1 MAIIKEELRLT
12 DLIEVSTLQKMQDA
26 FAAMTGVAVI
36 TTDSNGVAVTEP
48 SDFSDFCINYVRS
61 TEAGME
67 CCEKCDKMGAEM
79 ARNAGDSCAY
89 FCHAG
94 LMDFAA
100 PIMTGGHMVGCF
112 IGGQVLTEPIE
123 DKVVADVAKRI
134 GVDENKL
141 IEAAHGIKIV
151 DKSEIKKVTAA
162 LYDIAN
168 VLSEIAF
175 TKHELYLKNLEL
187 EKASHMKS
195 DFLANMS
202 HEIRTPMNAVIGMA
216 EMALREDISPSAK
229 NYISQIKSS
238 GQALL
243 TIIND
248 ILDFSKIESGKM
260 DINETDYEPMSL
272 INDVVNII
280 MTRISNKKL
289 ELTLDVNPDLP
300 HELHGDNIRVK
311 QIIVNLANN
320 AVKFTDSGNV
330 HLKIDFKQTKE
341 DQIIL
346 KAEIADT
353 GSGIKKQDMAKLF
366 QSFQQVD
373 SKRNRNIEGT
383 GLGLAIC
390 KQLLSLMDGEIQV
403 NSVYGEGS
411 TFSFSLP
418 QKIVNKTPSIE
429 RRTEKMTAAGLVD
442 NKYIAKEMETDILRF
457 GVEYFRIE
465 SEEELSILEEK
476 EARYLFVEQPLFT
489 DTVYNF
495 IENHPDITG
504 VVLVNFRATRT
515 YNLPNIRVIKKPL
528 YTLSLASIFHGE
540 DIYTEFSQM
549 EADDFDFTA
558 PDAEILV
565 VDDNAINLTVVEG
578 LLAPLD
584 MKIETALSGKE
595 AVAKIMGKRYD
606 IIFMDHMMPGM
617 DGIEAAQIIR
627 RDCGEN
633 GTAPVM
639 AALTANAMEGMR
651 EHFLEC
657 GFDDFISKPLDR
669 AELNQL
675 LLRWV
680 PETGRQM
687 KEPEAETT
695 LLDQEAF
702 QIDGIDINAA
712 MQYYSGGGEGFADL
726 LEVYSME
733 GRRKTALLQELVETD
748 LSRYQIEVHGLKS
761 ASANIGATKVSEMA
775 RAHENAAARKD
786 RGFID
791 AQFQAL
797 MAEYETLLANI
808 GTFLEQRRQEHGQ
821 EEKLPGLPLQQ
832 LREQMAEAL
841 EELKHFRSKECAQQI
856 DSLLLHELPQDTGER
871 LLQIREQLRLY
882 EDDYA
887 EELLGQLLDMLEK
900 EDERK

>member
-61 TEAGME
+61 TETGME
-67 CCEKCDKMGAEM
+67 CCEKCDRMGAEM
-79 ARNAGDSCAY
+79 ARKAGDSCAY

-123 DKVVADVAKRI
+123 DEVVAGVAKRI
-134 GVDENKL
+134 GVDEDKL
-141 IEAAHGIKIV
+141 IEAAHRIKIV
-151 DKSEIKKVTAA
+151 DKSEIKKMTAA

-168 VLSEIAF
+168 VLSEIAY
-175 TKHELYLKNLEL
+175 TKHEIYLKNLEL

-280 MTRISNKKL
+280 MTRIGNKKL

-330 HLKIDFKQTKE
+330 HLKIDFEQIEE
-341 DQIIL
+341 DKIIL

-353 GSGIKKQDMAKLF
+353 GAGIKKQDMDKLF

-390 KQLLSLMDGEIQV
+390 KQLLSLMNGEIQV

-411 TFSFSLP
+411 IFSFSLP

-429 RRTEKMTAAGLVD
+429 KRTEKMAAAGLVD

-465 SEEELSILEEK
+465 SEEELSVLEEK
-476 EARYLFVEQPLFT
+476 GARYLFVEQPLFT
-489 DTVYNF
+489 DTVYSF
-495 IENHPDITG
+495 IENHTDITG

-606 IIFMDHMMPGM
+606 IIFMDHMMPEM
-617 DGIEAAQIIR
+617 DGIETTRVVR
-627 RDCGEN
+627 RMLGEN
-633 GTAPVM
+633 GEVPII
-639 AALTANAMEGMR
+639 ALTANAVDGSKDIFISEGM
-651 EHFLEC
+651 
-657 GFDDFISKPLDR
+657 DDFVPKPIELRVIISKLKTWLPKEKLIKKTSDENTHKSVELKPQISIPGLD
-669 AELNQL
+669 
-675 LLRWV
+675 V
-680 PETGRQM
+680 P
-687 KEPEAETT
+687 
-695 LLDQEAF
+695 
-702 QIDGIDINAA
+702 AA
-712 MQYYSGGGEGFADL
+712 MRLLGGEKLFWSVL
-726 LEVYSME
+726 KEYYRVLE
-733 GRRKTALLQELVETD
+733 RKHALIHKYEQEEKWKEYT
-748 LSRYQIEVHGLKS
+748 IEVHTLKS
-761 ASANIGATKVSEMA
+761 SSRQIGAHELASIAEHMESAGNAQDANLIHKTTPEMLKKYMEYKNILKPYFTEEEVEKTGGQINA
-775 RAHENAAARKD
+775 KELKEFFVRLREAMDNLDMDAMEDAVKDMDIYSYSGEHKEFYENIKNAVED
-786 RGFID
+786 ID
-791 AQFQAL
+791 IEQC
-797 MAEYETLLANI
+797 EEIIGKWEETL
-808 GTFLEQRRQEHGQ
+808 Q
-821 EEKLPGLPLQQ
+821 
-832 LREQMAEAL
+832 
-841 EELKHFRSKECAQQI
+841 
-856 DSLLLHELPQDTGER
+856 
-871 LLQIREQLRLY
+871 
-882 EDDYA
+882 
-887 EELLGQLLDMLEK
+887 
-900 EDERK
+900 

>member
-67 CCEKCDKMGAEM
+67 CCEKCDKMGAGM

-606 IIFMDHMMPGM
+606 IIFMDHMMPEM
-617 DGIEAAQIIR
+617 DGIETTRVVR
-627 RDCGEN
+627 RMLGEN
-633 GTAPVM
+633 GEVPII
-639 AALTANAMEGMR
+639 ALTANAVDGSKDIFISEGM
-651 EHFLEC
+651 
-657 GFDDFISKPLDR
+657 DDFVPKPIELRVIISKLKTWLPKEKLIRKTSDENTHKSVELKPQISIPGLD
-669 AELNQL
+669 
-675 LLRWV
+675 V
-680 PETGRQM
+680 P
-687 KEPEAETT
+687 
-695 LLDQEAF
+695 
-702 QIDGIDINAA
+702 AA
-712 MQYYSGGGEGFADL
+712 MRLLGGEKLFWPVL
-726 LEVYSME
+726 KEYYRVLE
-733 GRRKTALLQELVETD
+733 RKHALIQKYEQEEKWKEYT
-748 LSRYQIEVHGLKS
+748 IEVHTLKS
-761 ASANIGATKVSEMA
+761 SSRQIGA
-775 RAHENAAARKD
+775 
-786 RGFID
+786 
-791 AQFQAL
+791 
-797 MAEYETLLANI
+797 
-808 GTFLEQRRQEHGQ
+808 
-821 EEKLPGLPLQQ
+821 
-832 LREQMAEAL
+832 
-841 EELKHFRSKECAQQI
+841 
-856 DSLLLHELPQDTGER
+856 HELASIAEHMEAAGNAQDAKLIHETTPEMLKKYMEYKDILKPY
-871 LLQIREQLRLY
+871 LLKKRWKKLADR
-882 EDDYA
+882 
-887 EELLGQLLDMLEK
+887 
-900 EDERK
+900 

>member
-429 RRTEKMTAAGLVD
+429 RHTEKMTAAGLVD

-606 IIFMDHMMPGM
+606 IIFMDHMMPEM
-617 DGIEAAQIIR
+617 DGIETTRVVR
-627 RDCGEN
+627 RMLGEN
-633 GTAPVM
+633 GEVPII
-639 AALTANAMEGMR
+639 ALTANAVDGSKDIFISEGM
-651 EHFLEC
+651 
-657 GFDDFISKPLDR
+657 DDFVPKPIELRVIISKLKTWLPKEKLIRKTSDENTHKSVELKPQISIPGLD
-669 AELNQL
+669 
-675 LLRWV
+675 V
-680 PETGRQM
+680 P
-687 KEPEAETT
+687 
-695 LLDQEAF
+695 
-702 QIDGIDINAA
+702 AA
-712 MQYYSGGGEGFADL
+712 MRLLGGEELFWPVL
-726 LEVYSME
+726 KEYYRVLE
-733 GRRKTALLQELVETD
+733 RKHALIQKYEQEEKWKEYT
-748 LSRYQIEVHGLKS
+748 IEVHTLKS
-761 ASANIGATKVSEMA
+761 SSRQIGAHELASIAEHMEAAGNAQDAKLIHETTPEMLKKYMEYKDILKPYFTKEEVEKTGGQI
-775 RAHENAAARKD
+775 NAKELKEFFVR
-786 RGFID
+786 
-791 AQFQAL
+791 
-797 MAEYETLLANI
+797 
-808 GTFLEQRRQEHGQ
+808 
-821 EEKLPGLPLQQ
+821 
-832 LREQMAEAL
+832 LREAMDNLDMDAMEDAVKDMDIYSYSG
-841 EELKHFRSKECAQQI
+841 EHKEF
-856 DSLLLHELPQDTGER
+856 
-871 LLQIREQLRLY
+871 Y
-882 EDDYA
+882 EDIKNAVEDIDIEQC
-887 EELLGQLLDMLEK
+887 EEIIGKWEESLQ
-900 EDERK
+900 

>member
-383 GLGLAIC
+383 GLGLAISH
-390 KQLLSLMDGEIQV
+390 QLAELMNGEIKVDSIYQR
-403 NSVYGEGS
+403 GT
-411 TFSFSLP
+411 TFTL
-418 QKIVNKTPSIE
+418 
-429 RRTEKMTAAGLVD
+429 
-442 NKYIAKEMETDILRF
+442 
-457 GVEYFRIE
+457 
-465 SEEELSILEEK
+465 ILEQEIINK
-476 EARYLFVEQPLFT
+476 APIGPIKDIMKGSFHEREEYRQSFEAPEAR
-489 DTVYNF
+489 
-495 IENHPDITG
+495 
-504 VVLVNFRATRT
+504 VL
-515 YNLPNIRVIKKPL
+515 I
-528 YTLSLASIFHGE
+528 
-540 DIYTEFSQM
+540 
-549 EADDFDFTA
+549 
-558 PDAEILV
+558 
-565 VDDNAINLTVVEG
+565 VDDNDMNLMVAVK
-578 LLAPLD
+578 LLRAT
-584 MKIETALSGKE
+584 KVQVETASSGYECLEKTRQRFYH
-595 AVAKIMGKRYD
+595 V
-606 IIFMDHMMPGM
+606 IFMDHMMPKL
-617 DGIEAAQIIR
+617 DGIETLKKMRKQ
-627 RDCGEN
+627 EN
-633 GTAPVM
+633 GLCKETPVI
-639 AALTANAMEGMR
+639 ALTANAFSNAEA
-651 EHFLEC
+651 FYNAN
-657 GFDDFISKPLDR
+657 GFDAYLVKPVNGALFE
-669 AELNQL
+669 AL
-675 LLRWV
+675 LLKFLPREIV
-680 PETGRQM
+680 EVTSTSRNKEKEGSNVHMVYGRNKQPVCITTESVCDLPEDIMERFGIACIYYYVQTQEGRFHDVC
-687 KEPEAETT
+687 EISADNLIEY
-695 LLDQEAF
+695 
-702 QIDGIDINAA
+702 IDKQHKAA
-712 MQYYSGGGEGFADL
+712 
-726 LEVYSME
+726 YSMPPS
-733 GRRKTALLQELVETD
+733 VE
-748 LSRYQIEVHGLKS
+748 
-761 ASANIGATKVSEMA
+761 
-775 RAHENAAARKD
+775 
-786 RGFID
+786 
-791 AQFQAL
+791 
-797 MAEYETLLANI
+797 EYETFFAD
-808 GTFLEQRRQEHGQ
+808 
-821 EEKLPGLPLQQ
+821 
-832 LREQMAEAL
+832 AL
-841 EELKHFRSKECAQQI
+841 GNAQQVI
-856 DSLLLHELPQDTGER
+856 HISMAKNSGEGYSIACQAAKGFDNVHVINSAHISSSMGILALYGAAMVQDGNPFQDVINALNHIKYNISTSFIVAHTNNLYRSGRMSKKVKDVCDLFLLHPVLSVKGS
-871 LLQIREQLRLY
+871 
-882 EDDYA
+882 
-887 EELLGQLLDMLEK
+887 
-900 EDERK
+900 

>member
-429 RRTEKMTAAGLVD
+429 RHTEKMTAAGLVD

-606 IIFMDHMMPGM
+606 IIFMDHMMPEM
-617 DGIEAAQIIR
+617 DGIETTRVVR
-627 RDCGEN
+627 RMLGEN
-633 GTAPVM
+633 GEVPII
-639 AALTANAMEGMR
+639 ALTANAVDGSKDIFISEGM
-651 EHFLEC
+651 
-657 GFDDFISKPLDR
+657 DDFVPKPIELRVIISKLKTWLPKEKLIRKTSDENTHKSVELKPQISIPGLD
-669 AELNQL
+669 
-675 LLRWV
+675 V
-680 PETGRQM
+680 P
-687 KEPEAETT
+687 
-695 LLDQEAF
+695 
-702 QIDGIDINAA
+702 AA
-712 MQYYSGGGEGFADL
+712 MRLLGGEKLFWPVL
-726 LEVYSME
+726 KEYYRVLE
-733 GRRKTALLQELVETD
+733 RKHALIQKYEQEEKWKEYT
-748 LSRYQIEVHGLKS
+748 IEVHTLKS
-761 ASANIGATKVSEMA
+761 SSRQIGAHELASIAEHMEATGNAQDAKLIHETTPEMLKKYMEYKDILKPYFTKEEVEKTGGQI
-775 RAHENAAARKD
+775 NAKELKEFFVR
-786 RGFID
+786 
-791 AQFQAL
+791 
-797 MAEYETLLANI
+797 
-808 GTFLEQRRQEHGQ
+808 
-821 EEKLPGLPLQQ
+821 
-832 LREQMAEAL
+832 LREAMDNLDMDAMEDAVKDMDIYSYSG
-841 EELKHFRSKECAQQI
+841 EHKEF
-856 DSLLLHELPQDTGER
+856 
-871 LLQIREQLRLY
+871 Y
-882 EDDYA
+882 EDIKNAVEDIDIEQC
-887 EELLGQLLDMLEK
+887 EEIIGKWEESLQ
-900 EDERK
+900 

>member
-123 DKVVADVAKRI
+123 DEVVASVAKKI
-134 GVDENKL
+134 GVDENML
-141 IEAAHGIKIV
+141 IDAAHKIKIV
-151 DKSEIKKVTAA
+151 NKSEIKKVTAA

-280 MTRISNKKL
+280 MTRIGNKKL

-353 GSGIKKQDMAKLF
+353 GAGIKKQDMAKLF

-476 EARYLFVEQPLFT
+476 GARYLFVEQPLFT

-515 YNLPNIRVIKKPL
+515 YNLPNTRVIKKPL

-606 IIFMDHMMPGM
+606 IIFMDHMMPEM
-617 DGIEAAQIIR
+617 DGIETTRVVR
-627 RDCGEN
+627 RMLGEN
-633 GTAPVM
+633 GEVPII
-639 AALTANAMEGMR
+639 ALTANAVDGSKDIFISEGM
-651 EHFLEC
+651 
-657 GFDDFISKPLDR
+657 DDFVPKPIELRVIISKLKTWLPKEKLIRKTSDENTHKSVELKPQISIPGLD
-669 AELNQL
+669 
-675 LLRWV
+675 V
-680 PETGRQM
+680 P
-687 KEPEAETT
+687 
-695 LLDQEAF
+695 
-702 QIDGIDINAA
+702 AA
-712 MQYYSGGGEGFADL
+712 MRLLGGEKLFWSVL
-726 LEVYSME
+726 KEYYRVLE
-733 GRRKTALLQELVETD
+733 RKHALIQKYEQEEKWKEYT
-748 LSRYQIEVHGLKS
+748 IEVHTLKS
-761 ASANIGATKVSEMA
+761 SSRQIGAHELASIAEHMEAAGNAQDAKLIHETTPEMLKKYMEYKDILKPYFTKEEVEKTGGQI
-775 RAHENAAARKD
+775 NAKELKEFFVR
-786 RGFID
+786 
-791 AQFQAL
+791 
-797 MAEYETLLANI
+797 
-808 GTFLEQRRQEHGQ
+808 
-821 EEKLPGLPLQQ
+821 
-832 LREQMAEAL
+832 LREAMDNLDMDAMEDAVKDMDIYSYNG
-841 EELKHFRSKECAQQI
+841 EHKEF
-856 DSLLLHELPQDTGER
+856 
-871 LLQIREQLRLY
+871 Y
-882 EDDYA
+882 EDIKNAVEDIDIEQC
-887 EELLGQLLDMLEK
+887 EEIIGKWEESLQ
-900 EDERK
+900 

>member
-489 DTVYNF
+489 DTVYN
-495 IENHPDITG
+495 
-504 VVLVNFRATRT
+504 
-515 YNLPNIRVIKKPL
+515 
-528 YTLSLASIFHGE
+528 LSLIH
-540 DIYTEFSQM
+540 I
-549 EADDFDFTA
+549 
-558 PDAEILV
+558 
-565 VDDNAINLTVVEG
+565 
-578 LLAPLD
+578 
-584 MKIETALSGKE
+584 
-595 AVAKIMGKRYD
+595 
-606 IIFMDHMMPGM
+606 
-617 DGIEAAQIIR
+617 
-627 RDCGEN
+627 
-633 GTAPVM
+633 
-639 AALTANAMEGMR
+639 
-651 EHFLEC
+651 
-657 GFDDFISKPLDR
+657 
-669 AELNQL
+669 
-675 LLRWV
+675 
-680 PETGRQM
+680 
-687 KEPEAETT
+687 
-695 LLDQEAF
+695 
-702 QIDGIDINAA
+702 
-712 MQYYSGGGEGFADL
+712 
-726 LEVYSME
+726 
-733 GRRKTALLQELVETD
+733 
-748 LSRYQIEVHGLKS
+748 
-761 ASANIGATKVSEMA
+761 
-775 RAHENAAARKD
+775 
-786 RGFID
+786 
-791 AQFQAL
+791 
-797 MAEYETLLANI
+797 
-808 GTFLEQRRQEHGQ
+808 
-821 EEKLPGLPLQQ
+821 
-832 LREQMAEAL
+832 
-841 EELKHFRSKECAQQI
+841 
-856 DSLLLHELPQDTGER
+856 
-871 LLQIREQLRLY
+871 
-882 EDDYA
+882 
-887 EELLGQLLDMLEK
+887 
-900 EDERK
+900 